1 MRDGIY
7 QMGQLSSLPILSR
20 WLGSS
25 IFAPMIPDT
34 RESERVKEGE
44 EEEEEAQSF
53 NAKSKI

>member
-1 MRDGIY
+1 
-7 QMGQLSSLPILSR
+7 
-20 WLGSS
+20 
-25 IFAPMIPDT
+25 MIPDT